1 MAKQEQTSMPQSG
14 AGLLRFYDVD
24 ASLIEISPKVVLAV
38 CVAVIVIIECL
49 HLMKFG

>member
-1 MAKQEQTSMPQSG
+1 MPQSG

-24 ASLIEISPKVVLAV
+24 ASLIEVSPKAVLAV
-38 CVAVIVIIECL
+38 CVITIVVIEAL